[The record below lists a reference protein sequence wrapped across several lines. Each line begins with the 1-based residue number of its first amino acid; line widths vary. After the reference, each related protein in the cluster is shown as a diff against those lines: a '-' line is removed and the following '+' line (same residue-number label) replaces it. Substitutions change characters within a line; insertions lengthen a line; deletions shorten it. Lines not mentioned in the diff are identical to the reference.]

1 MALMHVSN
9 HRRQLR
15 LTMKDSWI
23 EIIPNEIWTCENFLQ
38 DSMIERMLQE
48 METASEKTL
57 DGGDAK
63 HLVGNTYYNYN
74 VVNSMRSNTEYKN
87 AVIDRLNILYQD
99 VFGKTASKEN
109 LSALNYFF
117 KTFNPNT
124 SKYDLH
130 TESPEL
136 FGDAVFMLYLS
147 DEQDGALKIPSKI
160 QCDDIMTEGFKEMME
175 KVDVRFAGPLSI
187 KPKKNKC
194 VVMRVGL
201 AHLVE
206 PCSGQRPCVTGWS
219 FASKEYMEKYNG

>member
-1 MALMHVSN
+1 
-9 HRRQLR
+9 
-15 LTMKDSWI
+15 MKGNWQ
-23 EIIPNEIWTCENFLQ
+23 EIIQDEIWICKNFLQ
-38 DSMIERMLQE
+38 DSMIDDMLND
-48 METASEKTL
+48 MKTASEKTL

-74 VVNSMRSNTEYKN
+74 VVNSLRSNEKYKN
-87 AVIDRLNILYQD
+87 AVIDNLNTLYKD
-99 VFGKTASKEN
+99 AFGKTANKEN

-147 DEQDGALKIPSKI
+147 DEKDGVLRIPTRE
-160 QCDDIMTEGFKEMME
+160 QCNDM
-175 KVDVRFAGPLSI
+175 RFNGPLSI
-187 KPKKNKC
+187 TPEKNMC

-219 FASKEYMEKYNG
+219 FASKEYMEQYNG

>member
-1 MALMHVSN
+1 MVLMQESN
-9 HRRQLR
+9 HRRRSQLF
-15 LTMKDSWI
+15 MKDNWQELIKDEVWMCDNFI
-23 EIIPNEIWTCENFLQ
+23 EESMVKDILNDMA
-38 DSMIERMLQE
+38 DSQ
-48 METASEKTL
+48 TKTL
-57 DGGDAK
+57 DGTDAK
-63 HLVGNTYYNYN
+63 HLVGKTFYNYN
-74 VVNSMRSNTEYKN
+74 VLNSMRGKSTYRS
-87 AVIDRLNILYQD
+87 AIIDRLNILYEQK
-99 VFGKTASKEN
+99 FGKTADKEN

-117 KTFNPNT
+117 KTFNPNI

-147 DEQDGALKIPSKI
+147 DESDGALVIPTRS
-160 QCDDIMTEGFKEMME
+160 QCSEIMTDGFKEMMQ
-175 KVDVRFAGPLSI
+175 KVDVRFSGPCKIL
-187 KPKKNKC
+187 PKKNSC

>member
-1 MALMHVSN
+1 
-9 HRRQLR
+9 
-15 LTMKDSWI
+15 MKGNWQ
-23 EIIPNEIWTCENFLQ
+23 EIIQDEIWICKNFLQ
-38 DSMIERMLQE
+38 DSMIDDMLND
-48 METASEKTL
+48 MKTASEKTL

-74 VVNSMRSNTEYKN
+74 VVNSLRSNEKYKN
-87 AVIDRLNILYQD
+87 AVIDNLNTLYKD
-99 VFGKTASKEN
+99 AFGKTANKEN

-147 DEQDGALKIPSKI
+147 DEKDGVLRIPTRE
-160 QCDDIMTEGFKEMME
+160 QCNDMMTDGFKEMMS
-175 KVDVRFAGPLSI
+175 KVDVRFNGPLSI
-187 KPKKNKC
+187 TPKKNMC

-219 FASKEYMEKYNG
+219 FASKEYMEQYNG